1 MSLLERVYSFHQDL
15 QLQRYPNATTIADR
29 FEVSLATA
37 RRDIAYL
44 RDRLMAPLAFDN
56 KHNGFYYTEN
66 DFSLPFTESPKITL
80 LLGMLN
86 KFAEEAGLRR
96 LPEVQQL
103 EKKLSSILSD
113 DHSRLLQSL
122 YCEWIEVESI
132 DTEIFEIIIE
142 AVVNQLAITIDYL
155 TAGLTGSSR
164 CIEPQR
170 LCNYQGRW
178 YLLAF
183 CRLRQELRMFH
194 VARITRAEL
203 SNEKISFLPG
213 LEETYL
219 QSSFG
224 IFKGGEVEIAEIL
237 FTGTAAELVRHQHW
251 HRDQQIKET
260 PEGIL
265 LKMPVSDDREI
276 TMKVLQY
283 GSLARVVSPEKLQLK
298 IAREIQKMATL
309 YASQCIETD

>member
-1 MSLLERVYSFHQDL
+1 
-15 QLQRYPNATTIADR
+15 
-29 FEVSLATA
+29 
-37 RRDIAYL
+37 
-44 RDRLMAPLAFDN
+44 
-56 KHNGFYYTEN
+56 
-66 DFSLPFTESPKITL
+66 
-80 LLGMLN
+80 
-86 KFAEEAGLRR
+86 
-96 LPEVQQL
+96 
-103 EKKLSSILSD
+103 
-113 DHSRLLQSL
+113 
-122 YCEWIEVESI
+122 
-132 DTEIFEIIIE
+132 
-142 AVVNQLAITIDYL
+142 
-155 TAGLTGSSR
+155 
-164 CIEPQR
+164 
-170 LCNYQGRW
+170 
-178 YLLAF
+178 
-183 CRLRQELRMFH
+183 MFH

-309 YASQCIETD
+309 YVSQDIETD